1 MNKHYIRLDGIFI
14 VKSFSDAFETP
25 LETDIFIEDGGR
37 HYNLDLLRKDGLSK
51 YKYINN
57 EMVETIDNDF
67 VDELLE
73 IEKEIL
79 RERRNSECF
88 EYWNRQWVIEPE
100 PNKPHQVTQEQFN
113 EMELWYEAW
122 LNVTET
128 MIIPTKPEWLAI

>member
-1 MNKHYIRLDGIFI
+1 MNKHYIELDGIFI
-14 VKSFSDAFETP
+14 IKSFSDAFETP

-73 IEKEIL
+73 IEKK
-79 RERRNSECF
+79 
-88 EYWNRQWVIEPE
+88 Y
-100 PNKPHQVTQEQFN
+100 
-113 EMELWYEAW
+113 
-122 LNVTET
+122 
-128 MIIPTKPEWLAI
+128 